1 MLSPSFSF
9 ACAKL
14 LLDNI
19 KQVNN
24 NEIKLREIHKLV
36 DKGIF
41 LIDIKSQVYF
51 IINEQLYTFIWEMDV
66 GNIDNIALDSK

>member
-1 MLSPSFSF
+1 MICPTPCPIFVMLSPSFSF

-51 IINEQLYTFIWEMDV
+51 IINEQLYTFI
-66 GNIDNIALDSK
+66 